1 MKTKFLLIFVAFIAV
16 VSSCNNVQ
24 KSYKAKYVFLFI
36 GDGMGVQQVNTA
48 KVYADSVL
56 NDTLGIVFTRFPVTG
71 ISTTHAA
78 TRYITCSAAAGT
90 ALSSGTKTSI
100 GTIGLSANHTDTLY
114 SIAKQ
119 FKDVGRKVAI
129 LTSVSIDHATP
140 AAFYAHKGSRSSYYE
155 IAKDLLISNYDFF
168 ASGGFVEPYDSKNDS
183 GAVSVYQLGEERG
196 INFTQTLFG
205 VDSLLKVNAKPIV
218 YSAHNPAPSS
228 TLQYEIDRA
237 DNDVTLEDITRKAIE
252 VVDNPNGFFMMVE
265 GGKIDWACHDNDA
278 ATVINEVLAFSRSVN
293 AAFEFYKKHP
303 NETLIIVT
311 ADHETGG
318 MSLGND
324 ANGYKIFLSI
334 LRNQKMSQ
342 EKLHQTFENFHEE
355 NPKATFNQV
364 MEIIHQNTGLSLTGN
379 NALTPD
385 ELEQLKQAY
394 NLYFGIK
401 QSGNSKN
408 EYSKTDLLAKTAL
421 SILNKKAGIGWTSG
435 THTGSP
441 VPVFAIGQG
450 QELFGR
456 SLDNTDIPKNILIAT
471 GIQK

>member
-1 MKTKFLLIFVAFIAV
+1 MRTKLLLSFLAITV
-16 VSSCNNVQ
+16 VLGSCNSPQ

-36 GDGMGVQQVNTA
+36 GDGMGIQQVNTA
-48 KVYADSVL
+48 KLYSDSVL
-56 NDTLGIVFTRFPVTG
+56 NDTLGVEFTKFPVTG

-100 GTIGLSANHTDTLY
+100 GTIGLNANHTDTLY

-119 FKDVGRKVAI
+119 FKNAGRKVAI

-155 IAKDLLISNYDFF
+155 IAKDLLVSNYDFF
-168 ASGGFVEPYDSKNDS
+168 ASGGFVEPYGSKKDS
-183 GAVSVYQLGEERG
+183 GAVSIYQLGAERG
-196 INFTQTLFG
+196 INFTQTFSG
-205 VDSLLKVNAKPIV
+205 IDSLLKIKAKSIV
-218 YSAHNPAPSS
+218 YSAPNPAPSS
-228 TLQYEIDRA
+228 TLPYEIDRT
-237 DNDVTLEDITRKAIE
+237 DSDITLEDITRKAIE
-252 VVDNPNGFFMMVE
+252 AVDNPKGFFMMVE

-293 AAFEFYKKHP
+293 AAFDFYKKHP

-318 MSLGND
+318 MSLGNE
-324 ANGYKIFLSI
+324 ANGYKNFLSI

-342 EKLHQTFENFHEE
+342 EKLHQTFESFRNN
-355 NPKATFNQV
+355 NPTATFNQV
-364 MEIIHQNTGLSLTGN
+364 MEIIQQNTGLSLTGN

-441 VPVFAIGQG
+441 VPVFAIGEG
-450 QELFGR
+450 QELFGTF
-456 SLDNTDIPKNILIAT
+456 LDNTDIPKNILIST